1 MTREERRPCCRK
13 IATKGPDVL
22 PGDNRSLKEAQLSR
36 RDNVEL
42 PRMLQFEWQERNEKD
57 EITDKHMRL
66 L

>member
-1 MTREERRPCCRK
+1 M
-13 IATKGPDVL
+13 L

-42 PRMLQFEWQERNEKD
+42 PRMLQFEWQERSEKD

>member
-42 PRMLQFEWQERNEKD
+42 LSQTEPSQWPGQ
-57 EITDKHMRL
+57 
-66 L
+66 